1 MSQEEEILPENP
13 QDEPQTE
20 AAPTMEELL
29 KEIERKAQEEVL
41 YAKAEAENIRRRA
54 QEETDKA
61 RKFALEKFS
70 SELLSVMDSLDAAL
84 LVESATVES
93 YKSGMGATQK
103 QLTNVFEKFNIA
115 VVNPLGEKF
124 DPHRHQAIGMVESD
138 AEPNTV
144 AQVLQKGYTLHDRVL
159 RPALVMVSKGK

>member
-20 AAPTMEELL
+20 TAPTMEELL

-70 SELLSVMDSLDAAL
+70 SELLPVMDSLDAAL

-93 YKSGMGATQK
+93 Y
-103 QLTNVFEKFNIA
+103 
-115 VVNPLGEKF
+115 
-124 DPHRHQAIGMVESD
+124 
-138 AEPNTV
+138 
-144 AQVLQKGYTLHDRVL
+144 
-159 RPALVMVSKGK
+159 

>member
-70 SELLSVMDSLDAAL
+70 SELLPVMDSLDAAL